1 MVGWEMEIGD
11 LSSEISD
18 FKFRIRDFR
27 PKNMRVI
34 NIILATAG
42 WIWLGVTAL
51 YFYKRL
57 RRESAESR
65 AAETTADRQ
74 P

>member
-1 MVGWEMEIGD
+1 
-11 LSSEISD
+11 
-18 FKFRIRDFR
+18 
-27 PKNMRVI
+27 MRVI

-57 RRESAESR
+57 RRESAQKR
-65 AAETTADRQ
+65 AAEITAGRQ